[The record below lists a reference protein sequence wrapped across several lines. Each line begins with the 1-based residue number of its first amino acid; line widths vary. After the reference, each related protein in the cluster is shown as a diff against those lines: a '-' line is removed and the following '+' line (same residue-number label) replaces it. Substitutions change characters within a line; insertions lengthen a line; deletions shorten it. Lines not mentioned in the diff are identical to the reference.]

1 MTDGAAEPGG
11 AVPRPRTAAPRVS
24 PALRITGLV
33 LGFALAVAATLAVFL
48 TDNALY
54 LRLAVIAVAWAFVIA
69 AFSAGR
75 RKTDQA
81 LAAGREAELRQAY
94 ALELERE
101 VAARREYEL
110 KLENQLRRE
119 AQESM
124 RAELDGL
131 RADLAALAGLRESL
145 LELGEL
151 RSDMG
156 RLRRELTEQLDGEML
171 VERIV
176 MRTQSIRMP
185 AERPELEPRT
195 IDALEE
201 WADRPAPA
209 EAVSRVQPPPVPAP
223 AVRADD
229 PAAVRPPDPPAP
241 PAQPVVQPVAPPRV
255 APPAPSAEA
264 PSRHASPGRDDR
276 VAAGPTA
283 ARHSTAEQVRVVL
296 PPAGPPAGPPAPGPD
311 PTKARPAPVPGSPSG
326 LWHDPADPAPAGP
339 VEAARPHRR
348 AAPEEPPPPP
358 AEPEHEPDVFETAG
372 HQRLT
377 EILAESGATLGGR
390 RRRRHREDGD
400 GDDVLSRVLG
410 E

>member
-1 MTDGAAEPGG
+1 M
-11 AVPRPRTAAPRVS
+11 S
-24 PALRITGLV
+24 PVVRITGLV
-33 LGFALAVAATLAVFL
+33 LGFALAIAATLAVFL
-48 TDNALY
+48 TENALY

-75 RKTDQA
+75 RRTDQA
-81 LAAGREAELRQAY
+81 LAAGREAELKQAY

-131 RADLAALAGLRESL
+131 RADLASLAGLRESL

-185 AERPELEPRT
+185 AERPELGSRT
-195 IDALEE
+195 IDALGDWE
-201 WADRPAPA
+201 APSSPA
-209 EAVSRVQPPPVPAP
+209 EEVSRVQPPPVPGP
-223 AVRADD
+223 AVRADEPAPVPPPVERARVEPPPVEPPPVELPPVEP
-229 PAAVRPPDPPAP
+229 PAAG
-241 PAQPVVQPVAPPRV
+241 
-255 APPAPSAEA
+255 

-276 VAAGPTA
+276 VANGPTA
-283 ARHSTAEQVRVVL
+283 ARHGTAEQPRVVL
-296 PPAGPPAGPPAPGPD
+296 PPAAPPAPRQDRPPAPG
-311 PTKARPAPVPGSPSG
+311 AAPAPVAGPPGS
-326 LWHDPADPAPAGP
+326 LWDVPAETPPAGQ
-339 VEAARPHRR
+339 VGERPHRR

-358 AEPEHEPDVFETAG
+358 AQPEHEPDVYETAG

-390 RRRRHREDGD
+390 RRRRRREDDD
-400 GDDVLSRVLG
+400 GDDDVLARVLDQR
-410 E
+410 

>member
-1 MTDGAAEPGG
+1 M
-11 AVPRPRTAAPRVS
+11 S
-24 PALRITGLV
+24 PAVRITGLV
-33 LGFALAVAATLAVFL
+33 LGFALAIAATLAVFL
-48 TDNALY
+48 TENALY

-75 RKTDQA
+75 RRTDQA
-81 LAAGREAELRQAY
+81 VAAGREAELRQAY

-119 AQESM
+119 AQEAM

-131 RADLAALAGLRESL
+131 RADLASLAGLRESL

-185 AERPELEPRT
+185 AERPELGGRT
-195 IDALEE
+195 IDALGE
-201 WADRPAPA
+201 WEDRPAAA
-209 EAVSRVQPPPVPAP
+209 EGVSRVQPPPVPAP
-223 AVRADD
+223 AVRADE
-229 PAAVRPPDPPAP
+229 PGPPGPLPVGPPPVEPPSVEPPSVEPPVQAP
-241 PAQPVVQPVAPPRV
+241 PAAG
-255 APPAPSAEA
+255 

-276 VAAGPTA
+276 VATGPTA

-296 PPAGPPAGPPAPGPD
+296 PPAGPPAPPAPRPD
-311 PTKARPAPVPGSPSG
+311 PVPRAQAVPEVPPRPVPVAGPPSG
-326 LWHDPADPAPAGP
+326 LWDTPTDSAPTGTEP
-339 VEAARPHRR
+339 ARPHRR
-348 AAPEEPPPPP
+348 AAPEEPPPAP
-358 AEPEHEPDVFETAG
+358 AQPEHEPDVFETAG

-377 EILAESGATLGGR
+377 EILAESGTTLGGR
-390 RRRRHREDGD
+390 RRRRYREDDGD
-400 GDDVLSRVLG
+400 GDDVLARVLG

>member
-1 MTDGAAEPGG
+1 VTDGAAEQGG
-11 AVPRPRTAAPRVS
+11 AAPRPRTPSARVS
-24 PALRITGLV
+24 PAVRITGLV
-33 LGFALAVAATLAVFL
+33 LGFALAIAATLAVFL
-48 TDNALY
+48 TENALY

-81 LAAGREAELRQAY
+81 VAAGREAELRQAY

-119 AQESM
+119 AQEAM

-131 RADLAALAGLRESL
+131 RADLASLAGLRESL

-185 AERPELEPRT
+185 AERPELGGRT
-195 IDALEE
+195 IDALDG
-201 WADRPAPA
+201 WADRPVDEVA
-209 EAVSRVQPPPVPAP
+209 RVQPPPVPTP
-223 AVRADD
+223 AVRVDD
-229 PAAVRPPDPPAP
+229 PAPAGPAPVPPAP
-241 PAQPVVQPVAPPRV
+241 VEPAPVERSPDG
-255 APPAPSAEA
+255 PPAPAA

-276 VAAGPTA
+276 VATGPTA
-283 ARHSTAEQVRVVL
+283 ARHGTAEQVRVVL
-296 PPAGPPAGPPAPGPD
+296 PPAGPPAPPAPRPD
-311 PTKARPAPVPGSPSG
+311 PVPDAEPRPEPVDGPPSG
-326 LWHDPADPAPAGP
+326 LWSTPAPADAPEGNEP
-339 VEAARPHRR
+339 ARPHRR

-358 AEPEHEPDVFETAG
+358 AQPEHEPDVFETAG

-390 RRRRHREDGD
+390 RRRRYREEDDD
-400 GDDVLSRVLG
+400 GDDVLTRVLG